1 VLRLA
6 LTLLLTAAAA
16 TQTAAPAPVDVQWH
30 VIGRSVEDR
39 PLRALELRG
48 RSAHTT
54 VLVVGC
60 IHGNECA
67 GLAAVRLLER
77 TRRPDLDLW
86 IVPNLNPDGHALGIR
101 QNAHRVDLN
110 RNFASGWRA
119 GPHGLEYPGPRPLSE
134 PETRA
139 ARDLILRLHPQLTV
153 WFHQPQDLVRAW
165 GGSIPVARIYARASG
180 LRFAPIRWP
189 NGTAPNW
196 QNHRFPG
203 CAAFVVELP
212 PGPLG
217 PAAAQAQVRGVLASS
232 RAARC

>member
-6 LTLLLTAAAA
+6 LTLALALA
-16 TQTAAPAPVDVQWH
+16 AAPAPARVVAQWH
-30 VIGRSVEDR
+30 VIGRSVQGR
-39 PLRALELRG
+39 PLRAFELRG
-48 RSAHTT
+48 ARARTT

-67 GLAAVRLLER
+67 GIAAVRLLEQA
-77 TRRPDLDLW
+77 RRPDLDLW
-86 IVPNLNPDGHALGIR
+86 IVPDLNPDGHALGIR

-110 RNFASGWRA
+110 RNFPSGWRPA
-119 GPHGLEYPGPRPLSE
+119 APGLEYPGPHPLSE
-134 PETRA
+134 PESRA
-139 ARDLILRLHPQLTV
+139 AQALILLIHPDLTV

-165 GGSIPVARIYARASG
+165 GSSIPVARVYARASG
-180 LRFAPIRWP
+180 LRFGAIRWP

-203 CAAFVVELP
+203 CPAFVVELP

-217 PAAAQAQVRGVLASS
+217 RAGAQAQVRAVLASS
-232 RAARC
+232 RGARC

>member
-6 LTLLLTAAAA
+6 LMLLLVAG
-16 TQTAAPAPVDVQWH
+16 AAPAPPAVVAHRH
-30 VIGRSVEDR
+30 VIGRSVEGR

-48 RSAHTT
+48 RDARTT

-60 IHGNECA
+60 VHGNECA
-67 GLAAVRLLER
+67 GLRAVRLLER

-86 IVPNLNPDGHALGIR
+86 IVPDLNPDGRALGRR
-101 QNAHRVDLN
+101 QNARGVDLN
-110 RNFASGWRA
+110 RNFASGWRP
-119 GPHGLEYPGPRPLSE
+119 GPRGPEYPGPHPLSE
-134 PETRA
+134 PESRA
-139 ARDLILRLHPQLTV
+139 ARALILRIRPQLTV

-165 GGSIPVARIYARASG
+165 GPSVPVARVYAHASG
-180 LRFAPIRWP
+180 LRFAAIRWP

-203 CAAFVVELP
+203 CPAFVVELP
-212 PGPLG
+212 AGPLG
-217 PAAAQAQVRGVLASS
+217 AAAAQAQVRGVLASS